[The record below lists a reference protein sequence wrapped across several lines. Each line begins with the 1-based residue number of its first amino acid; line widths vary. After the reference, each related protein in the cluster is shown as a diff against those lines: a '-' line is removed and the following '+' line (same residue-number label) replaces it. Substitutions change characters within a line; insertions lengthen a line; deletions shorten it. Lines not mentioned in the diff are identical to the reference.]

1 MSHYGGIDDVT
12 NASNEIR
19 ITGFDGKGNL
29 QHIGACIV
37 FVCLRNINMKYSMW
51 IKIVGA

>member
-1 MSHYGGIDDVT
+1 MNNYAGIDDVT

-29 QHIGACIV
+29 HHIAACIV
-37 FVCLRNINMKYSMW
+37 FVTLRNIHMKYSM
-51 IKIVGA
+51 